1 MEAVLS
7 EPFEVTSLT
16 PALGA
21 VVTGLDLAANP
32 SDEVMRA
39 LIQLLH
45 ARGVVVIPQQTLTRA
60 QYDRFGRYWGR
71 PLEFFI
77 ADHRNPDFPALIEI
91 NNDPATPEPLRDGA
105 VHWHSDSTYEEEP
118 AAVTM
123 LYGVEAPERGGAT
136 QWASTAAAYDAL
148 PEAMKA
154 RLEGLV
160 AVHRLGQ
167 APWIEGETQPDP
179 RRPQRELPA
188 QRHPLIVRHPVT
200 GRRAIF
206 TSGTACAIEGMD
218 QAEAVDLIRS
228 LREHVVKPQFR
239 LEYKVAAGDV
249 ALWDNYTTV
258 HTAAPI
264 EYSAEEGKRR
274 RLFRIST
281 KGLPSLVTP
290 VEA

>member
-1 MEAVLS
+1 LS
-7 EPFEVTSLT
+7 EHFQVTPLA

-21 VVTGLDLAANP
+21 RVDGLDLAAAP

-39 LIQLLH
+39 LIGLLH
-45 ARGVVVIPQQTLTRA
+45 ERGVVVIPGQSLTKA

-77 ADHRNPDFPALIEI
+77 ADHRNPEFPALIEI

-123 LYGVEAPERGGAT
+123 LYGIEAPQTGGAT
-136 QWASTAAAYDAL
+136 QWASTTAAYDAL
-148 PEAMKA
+148 PGETKA

-160 AVHRLGQ
+160 AIHRLGQ
-167 APWIEGETQPDP
+167 APWIDGETRPDP
-179 RRPQRELPA
+179 RRPQRDLPA

-200 GRRAIF
+200 GRPAIF

-218 QAEAVDLIRS
+218 QAQATDLIRS
-228 LREHVVKPQFR
+228 LREHVVKPEFR

-264 EYSAEEGKRR
+264 AYSSEDGKRR

-281 KGLPSLVTP
+281 KGLPSLFAP
-290 VEA
+290 LQA